1 MNYFRS
7 KSPSAIAWSIALVGL
22 MLMVTASLADA
33 QEYQSRQFKT
43 LSVEILNGLKNTH
56 LADVSAS
63 AGYDAPKV
71 ALHNPDLTSSDVSLA
86 EANDI
91 NRYLLASLQKQGG
104 SDFHFVDRANLEIL
118 AQETN
123 QYGSA
128 ADQHRQK
135 DILRENSRADIIL
148 VGRFQK
154 TEGEIYVSYQAL
166 VTETAQILVSTAP
179 RRVVKI
185 PSLPVSI
192 SQSREEISSTTPIP
206 ATTGYRATVEQAEIR
221 LEELG
226 YNPGPADGYMTHK
239 TRKAIREYQAD
250 SALTVSGRL
259 TRTTFRNM
267 FLDTRIND

>member
-7 KSPSAIAWSIALVGL
+7 KSPSAILWSIVFVGL
-22 MLMVTASLADA
+22 MMTASLAVA
-33 QEYQSRQFKT
+33 QEYQNRLFKT
-43 LSVEILNGLKNTH
+43 LSAEILNGLKNTS

-71 ALHNPDLTSSDVSLA
+71 ALHNPNLASTNVSLS
-86 EANDI
+86 EASDI
-91 NRYLLASLQKQGG
+91 NRYLLSYLQKQGG
-104 SDFHFVDRANLEIL
+104 SEFHFVDRANLEIL
-118 AQETN
+118 AQETK
-123 QYGSA
+123 QYGSVT
-128 ADQHRQK
+128 DQRRQK

-154 TEGEIYVSYQAL
+154 TDGNIYVSYQAL

-179 RRVVKI
+179 RRVVKTT
-185 PSLPVSI
+185 SLPVSL
-192 SQSREEISSTTPIP
+192 SHRPEEISSTTPIP
-206 ATTGYRATVEQAEIR
+206 TASGYRTTVEQAEIR

-226 YNPGPADGYMTHK
+226 YNPGPIDGYMTHR

-259 TRTTFRNM
+259 TRNTFRNM